1 MWVKTSILRIGLL
14 GSVSAHSAEK
24 GFYPAEGDATD
35 ISDCLGE
42 FGSFL
47 GSPLHLD
54 LASQNR
60 TPVFVLGHGHPTLDT
75 DAHALLWRLI
85 PTQQS
90 FQK

>member
-1 MWVKTSILRIGLL
+1 LR
-14 GSVSAHSAEK
+14 SVSAHSAEK

-35 ISDCLGE
+35 ISDSSGE
-42 FGSFL
+42 LRRLL
-47 GSPLHLD
+47 GSLFHLF

-60 TPVFVLGHGHPTLDT
+60 TPVFVLGHGHAALDT
-75 DAHALLWRLI
+75 DTHALFWRLV

>member
-1 MWVKTSILRIGLL
+1 M
-14 GSVSAHSAEK
+14 

-35 ISDCLGE
+35 ISDCSRE

-60 TPVFVLGHGHPTLDT
+60 TPVFVLGHGHAALDT
-75 DAHALLWRLI
+75 DPYARLWRLV
-85 PTQQS
+85 PPQ
-90 FQK
+90 